1 MIIKIKDLKVLEKYK
16 LLVTFDNEK
25 KVVYDVENDINSIPT
40 YSDLKTIPVLFEN
53 AHLDSSRTCIEW
65 NEFIDLPSDIIYK
78 YGIEKDFR
86 FNIPVLFEN
95 AHLDSSVLV

>member
-16 LLVTFDNEK
+16 LLVTFNNEK
-25 KVVYDVENDINSIPT
+25 KVVYDVENDINSIPS
-40 YSDLKTIPVLFEN
+40 YSDLKNIPGLFEN

-78 YGIEKDFR
+78 YGIENELLNCKR
-86 FNIPVLFEN
+86 
-95 AHLDSSVLV
+95 SSF

>member
-40 YSDLKTIPVLFEN
+40 YSDLKTIPELFEN

-78 YGIEKDFR
+78 YGIEKS
-86 FNIPVLFEN
+86 I
-95 AHLDSSVLV
+95 

>member
-1 MIIKIKDLKVLEKYK
+1 MIIKTKDLKVLEKYK

-25 KVVYDVENDINSIPT
+25 KVVYDVENDINSILT
-40 YSDLKTIPVLFEN
+40 YLDLKTIPVLFEN

-78 YGIEKDFR
+78 YGIEK
-86 FNIPVLFEN
+86 
-95 AHLDSSVLV
+95 